1 MPKLNT
7 QLIELPANH
16 LLDKFGSGM
25 HAPGSGS
32 AAALMGLLAA
42 KLLVTVATLTEQ
54 KAKYREVHASMAAIR
69 EIVQDGISPRL
80 LELFQKDAESFDRV
94 IEARRRR
101 DGTSDATER
110 RPHAEAALQALREA
124 TDILF
129 EIAEL
134 CMRLIDHGVTIF
146 DSGFQSA
153 RGDTGAAVSASV
165 AAVMS
170 AIFII
175 NLNLKSFRGSD
186 WAREQRKR
194 CDELQYL
201 VVQKQSSAFE
211 RVTTLRTEQV
221 QSMTLDFGSEAS

>member
-1 MPKLNT
+1 
-7 QLIELPANH
+7 
-16 LLDKFGSGM
+16 
-25 HAPGSGS
+25 
-32 AAALMGLLAA
+32 MGLLAA

-54 KAKYREVHASMAAIR
+54 NAKYHEVHASMAAIR
-69 EIVQDGISPRL
+69 EIVQEGISPRL

-101 DGTSDATER
+101 DGASDATER

-124 TDILF
+124 TEILF
-129 EIAEL
+129 EIANL

-186 WAREQRKR
+186 WAREQRKK
-194 CDELQYL
+194 CDELHDL